1 MVGGFEQT
9 PLKNEKGATLF
20 FPFLE
25 RVDTKAMGLGT
36 MDPII
41 NL

>member
-9 PLKNEKGATLF
+9 PLKKENGATLSIPSLDF
-20 FPFLE
+20 VE
-25 RVDTKAMGLGT
+25 TNAIGRGT
-36 MDPII
+36 IDPII